1 VLKAQNKYEEAGKL
15 AEESVAWART
25 QSSQALLADML
36 GQVGQIIFQ
45 KGDYKS
51 ALKIFEEQ
59 RLIRNKIG
67 PESEVGGLTMN
78 IGVMHYRMGDLEGSL
93 PYYNFALESYT
104 RQKDTMN
111 LGHVW
116 VNFAMTYNDLGQIP
130 KALECMDKASYYYLA
145 INDMNN
151 YSNIISNSTFIYINA
166 GEYGK
171 AMKMIVP
178 ALERFEKNND
188 KKNMATAYGSMSSV
202 NLHMRDTVKA
212 LEYIDRAVALQR
224 EIGLS
229 GSLGYSLIGKGN
241 ILSAKGQLKEAEICY
256 REAMSIRM
264 KNNDKM
270 GMAGSH
276 LSLGNNFKRMA
287 LYDSSLY
294 HYQTAL
300 QIYESSGKKQS
311 VAGLYSNIGVVYYD
325 LGEYDKA
332 LENYQKAFEIRKDL
346 GLKQDLYETY
356 LTYSNVYKKMGNY
369 EKAYEYYQKYFIE
382 YDSLNNA
389 TARKEVLDLQTKYDT
404 DKKQKEIELLSA
416 RERMQGL
423 AFEKQNALL
432 MFERLQLEQKGKEVE
447 LLNKDKSLKE
457 AELLREREA
466 KMRKQKEVDALQQE
480 NLLKEEI
487 NAKQRQMTSI
497 FIGAFVL
504 MLITSGVIFRFY
516 RQNRRAKII
525 ISQQKEEV
533 EQKKNQI
540 ELQKELM
547 EEKNRE
553 ITDSIRYAKRLQDA
567 ILPPTGF
574 FRSLLPDSF
583 VFYQPKDIV
592 AGDFYWIEKSDDTI
606 FLAVADCTGH
616 GVPGAMVSIVGHNG
630 LERCV
635 KEFGLKDP
643 EAILDKLNELV
654 EGTFSRSEGQ
664 VRDGMDIALC
674 IIKKSGDSTELTY
687 SGANNP
693 LWIIRADNTLEEIKA
708 DKQPIGRY
716 DNRKPFTAKKVRLLD
731 GDQIYLFSDGYADQF
746 GGPSGKKFK
755 YSRMKEELIQMAG
768 SAMEEQ
774 SKMLSRKFHE
784 WKGNLEQIDDVCVIG
799 VRL

>member
-1 VLKAQNKYEEAGKL
+1 
-15 AEESVAWART
+15 
-25 QSSQALLADML
+25 
-36 GQVGQIIFQ
+36 
-45 KGDYKS
+45 
-51 ALKIFEEQ
+51 
-59 RLIRNKIG
+59 
-67 PESEVGGLTMN
+67 
-78 IGVMHYRMGDLEGSL
+78 
-93 PYYNFALESYT
+93 
-104 RQKDTMN
+104 
-111 LGHVW
+111 
-116 VNFAMTYNDLGQIP
+116 
-130 KALECMDKASYYYLA
+130 
-145 INDMNN
+145 
-151 YSNIISNSTFIYINA
+151 
-166 GEYGK
+166 
-171 AMKMIVP
+171 
-178 ALERFEKNND
+178 
-188 KKNMATAYGSMSSV
+188 
-202 NLHMRDTVKA
+202 
-212 LEYIDRAVALQR
+212 
-224 EIGLS
+224 
-229 GSLGYSLIGKGN
+229 
-241 ILSAKGQLKEAEICY
+241 
-256 REAMSIRM
+256 
-264 KNNDKM
+264 
-270 GMAGSH
+270 
-276 LSLGNNFKRMA
+276 
-287 LYDSSLY
+287 
-294 HYQTAL
+294 
-300 QIYESSGKKQS
+300 
-311 VAGLYSNIGVVYYD
+311 
-325 LGEYDKA
+325 
-332 LENYQKAFEIRKDL
+332 
-346 GLKQDLYETY
+346 
-356 LTYSNVYKKMGNY
+356 
-369 EKAYEYYQKYFIE
+369 
-382 YDSLNNA
+382 
-389 TARKEVLDLQTKYDT
+389 
-404 DKKQKEIELLSA
+404 
-416 RERMQGL
+416 
-423 AFEKQNALL
+423 
-432 MFERLQLEQKGKEVE
+432 
-447 LLNKDKSLKE
+447 
-457 AELLREREA
+457 
-466 KMRKQKEVDALQQE
+466 
-480 NLLKEEI
+480 
-487 NAKQRQMTSI
+487 
-497 FIGAFVL
+497 

-592 AGDFYWIEKSDDTI
+592 AGDFYWLEKSDDTI